1 MTETTTV
8 NVTVNSINDTPV
20 NTVPGAQTTN
30 EDTNLV
36 ITGVSVADVDGGAL
50 MTTVSIP
57 SSVGTL
63 SVVTGGGATITNNGT
78 TTVTVFGTAS
88 QINAALASITYVPTS
103 DYNTGSP
110 STPFN
115 LTVVTSD
122 GTASDT
128 DTVAINVT
136 PVADIVTDSVST
148 SENSALT
155 FNVLTGV
162 GGGSADNFEN
172 GGRVVNAVTQG
183 TNGTVTFA
191 ANGSITYTPNPSYYG
206 PDSFTYTVTSG
217 GVTETTTVNVTV
229 NPVNDP
235 RRPWFPEHKPPSRTR
250 PDHHRSLGLGYR
262 RRCST
267 TTLRSLRRPE
277 RSRW

>member
-20 NTVPGAQTTN
+20 NTVPGSTDDQRGHEPGDHRRSVSDVETGTLTT
-30 EDTNLV
+30 TL
-36 ITGVSVADVDGGAL
+36 
-50 MTTVSIP
+50 SIP
-57 SSVGTL
+57 SLAGTL
-63 SVVTGGGATITNNGT
+63 SVVTGGGATITNNGSAS
-78 TTVTVFGTAS
+78 VTIVGTAT
-88 QINAALASITYVPTS
+88 QINAALASITYVPVA

-136 PVADIVTDSVST
+136 PVADIVSDTVSVNEDASI
-148 SENSALT
+148 T
-155 FNVLTGV
+155 FNALTGV

-172 GGRVVNAVTQG
+172 GGRVVSAVTQG

-191 ANGSITYTPNPSYYG
+191 ANGSITYTPNANYNG
-206 PDSFTYTVTSG
+206 PDSFTYTVTS
-217 GVTETTTVNVTV
+217 VE
-229 NPVNDP
+229 
-235 RRPWFPEHKPPSRTR
+235 
-250 PDHHRSLGLGYR
+250 
-262 RRCST
+262 
-267 TTLRSLRRPE
+267 
-277 RSRW
+277 